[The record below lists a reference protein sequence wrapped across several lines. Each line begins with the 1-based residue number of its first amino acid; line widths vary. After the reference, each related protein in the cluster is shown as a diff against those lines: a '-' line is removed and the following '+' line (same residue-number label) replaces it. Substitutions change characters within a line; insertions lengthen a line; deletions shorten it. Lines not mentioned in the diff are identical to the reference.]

1 MRKQYKYIISFYFYS
16 IIIIAPLWIYL
27 LLIMYNNHTMYI
39 LLLLL
44 NCYCMLHI
52 SPTLSLIFNHDT
64 VGTCIC
70 LSITILDT
78 SFIDFFRLNSCTG
91 SNCNYY
97 FSYPCSVRVKDYK
110 FMYLPYFDYG

>member
-1 MRKQYKYIISFYFYS
+1 
-16 IIIIAPLWIYL
+16 
-27 LLIMYNNHTMYI
+27 
-39 LLLLL
+39 
-44 NCYCMLHI
+44 MLHI
-52 SPTLSLIFNHDT
+52 SPTLSRIFNHDT

-70 LSITILDT
+70 LSITILGT
-78 SFIDFFRLNSCTG
+78 SFIDCFRLNSCTG